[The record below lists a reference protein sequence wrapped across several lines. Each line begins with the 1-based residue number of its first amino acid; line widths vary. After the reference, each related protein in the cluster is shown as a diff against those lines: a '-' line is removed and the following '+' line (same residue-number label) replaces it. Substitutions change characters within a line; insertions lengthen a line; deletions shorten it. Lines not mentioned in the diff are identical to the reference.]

1 MYGGNNR
8 LSIRARKTWAL
19 MAGVMLTAAVTA
31 ACSSSASS
39 SSSSAAAGGGT
50 GTGTTTTAACGT
62 TVAVGP
68 TNPSGIYSTLSP
80 QLKQIYSS
88 FPGELIASPW
98 ATTKITAKPPW
109 KIGYIAFAITNPYN
123 QDVLTGL
130 QQDFAKAKAAGLVT
144 GSLVTNIPATMAAST
159 AEQQISAIQ
168 QMVRQG
174 VNAII
179 LLPVDSVAEAP
190 AINAAGKAG
199 VPVILADTPP
209 APNTP
214 YAVAAWSQN
223 QVEADAGALGL
234 IQKGNIVLVK
244 GIAGNENDVVLA
256 NQAIAD
262 LKNCPNIH
270 IAATLYGDWSEGT
283 AKTVVAQY
291 LASHPQTIAGFI
303 QDGGMMAGI
312 IQAYEAVGR
321 TVPIIADGE
330 CGGGDLSW
338 WLAHKSTY
346 KTVAGCFNG
355 FQGAFTYFDV
365 ALRVLD
371 NKGPKLNVLE
381 MPITP
386 ITNANLSEFA
396 QPGLP
401 ISSQAEV
408 GGPVTA
414 WCDDA
419 CLNKYFN
426 VTGAATAS

>member
-1 MYGGNNR
+1 MYGGKKR
-8 LSIRARKTWAL
+8 LSIRTRKSWAIL
-19 MAGVMLTAAVTA
+19 ASVALATAVTA
-31 ACSSSASS
+31 ACSSSPSS
-39 SSSSAAAGGGT
+39 STTAAGGT
-50 GTGTTTTAACGT
+50 GTGTGTTSACGT

-68 TNPSGIYSTLSP
+68 SNPSGIYSTLSP
-80 QLKQIYSS
+80 ALKAIYSS
-88 FPGELIASPW
+88 FPGQLIASPW
-98 ATTKITAKPPW
+98 ATKKITAKPPW

-130 QQDFAKAKAAGLVT
+130 QQEFAKAKAQGLVT

-223 QVEADAGALGL
+223 QVQADAGALGL
-234 IQKGNIVLVK
+234 IQKGNIVMVK
-244 GIAGNENDVVLA
+244 GIAGNENDVVLY

-262 LKNCPNIH
+262 LKDCPNIH
-270 IAATLYGDWSEGT
+270 VAATLYGDWSEGT
-283 AKTVVAQY
+283 AKTVVDQY
-291 LASHPQTIAGFI
+291 LASHPQPIAGFI

-312 IQAYEAVGR
+312 VQAYEAVGR
-321 TVPIIADGE
+321 PVPVIADGE

-355 FQGAFTYFDV
+355 FQGAYTYFDV

-381 MPITP
+381 MPTPP
-386 ITNANLSEFA
+386 ITNANLAQFA
-396 QPGLP
+396 KPGLP

-426 VTGAATAS
+426 EAGPATAS

>member
-1 MYGGNNR
+1 M
-8 LSIRARKTWAL
+8 L
-19 MAGVMLTAAVTA
+19 AGMLLVAAVSA
-31 ACSSSASS
+31 ACSSSP
-39 SSSSAAAGGGT
+39 SSSSATTAAGGG
-50 GTGTTTTAACGT
+50 GSASGKCGT
-62 TVAVGP
+62 TVPVGP
-68 TNPSGIYSTLSP
+68 ANPDGVYKTLSP
-80 QLKQIYSS
+80 ELKKIYSS

-130 QQDFAKAKAAGLVT
+130 QAEFAEAKKAGLVQ
-144 GSLVTNIPATMAAST
+144 GSLLTNIPATMAAST

-168 QMVRQG
+168 QMVAQG

-223 QVEADAGALGL
+223 QVEADAGALGI
-234 IQKGNIVLVK
+234 IQKGNIIMVK
-244 GIAGNENDVVLA
+244 GIAGNENDVVLY
-256 NQAIAD
+256 NQAMAD
-262 LKNCPNIH
+262 LKNCPDIH
-270 IAATLYGDWSEGT
+270 VVATLYGNWDQGT
-283 AKTVVAQY
+283 AKTVVSQY
-291 LASHPQTIAGFI
+291 LASHPQPIAGVI
-303 QDGGMMAGI
+303 QDGGMMAGVV
-312 IQAYEAVGR
+312 QAFEANGLK
-321 TVPIIADGE
+321 VPVIADGE

-346 KTVAGCFNG
+346 RTVAGCFNG
-355 FQGAFTYFDV
+355 FQGAYTYFDV
-365 ALRVLD
+365 TLRVLA

-386 ITNANLSEFA
+386 ITNENLAEFA
-396 QPGLP
+396 KPGLP
-401 ISSQAEV
+401 ITSQEEV

-414 WCDDA
+414 WCDDT

-426 VTGAATAS
+426 VPGPATAS

>member
-1 MYGGNNR
+1 M
-8 LSIRARKTWAL
+8 
-19 MAGVMLTAAVTA
+19 MAGALLAAGLAA
-31 ACSSSASS
+31 ACSSSGSS
-39 SSSSAAAGGGT
+39 STAAAGATSTGAAAGASGAAAGGSG
-50 GTGTTTTAACGT
+50 GGAATAGACGS
-62 TVAVGP
+62 TVPVGP
-68 TNPSGIYSTLSP
+68 SNPTGVYASMP
-80 QLKQIYSS
+80 ANLKSIYSS
-88 FPGELIASPW
+88 YPNELIQSPW

-109 KIGYIAFAITNPYN
+109 KIGFIAFAITNPYN

-130 QQDFAKAKAAGLVT
+130 QQQFAKAKAAGLVT

-168 QMVRQG
+168 QMVSQG

-209 APNTP
+209 APNTQ
-214 YAVAAWSQN
+214 YAVSAWSQN

-234 IQKGNIVLVK
+234 IKQGNIIMVK
-244 GIAGNENDVVLA
+244 GIAGNENDVVLY

-270 IAATLYGDWSEGT
+270 VAATLYGNWDQGT

-291 LASHPQTIAGFI
+291 IASHPQPLAGVI
-303 QDGGMMAGI
+303 QDGGMMSGV
-312 IQAYEAVGR
+312 IQAFQSTGA
-321 TVPIIADGE
+321 TVPVIADGE

-338 WLAHKSTY
+338 WLAHKDTY

-355 FQGAFTYFDV
+355 FQGAYTYMDV
-365 ALRVLD
+365 TLRVLD
-371 NKGPKLNVLE
+371 NKGPKYNVLE
-381 MPITP
+381 MPTAA
-386 ITNANLSEFA
+386 ITNSNLAEFA
-396 QPGLP
+396 KPGLP
-401 ISSQAEV
+401 LSSTEEV
-408 GGPVTA
+408 GGPETA

-419 CLNKYFN
+419 CLDKYFT
-426 VTGAATAS
+426 VTGPAAS